1 MLILISISTIP
12 IGTTV
17 PTATDFSQQRAEST
31 VLSDD
36 ILTLAV
42 LAVVLGSPVGEG
54 GRVWGYHP
62 AVERCRR
69 SSATAASVSEAEP
82 AEAMVSIRCRVLRGG
97 RGGQV
102 RRGDWVSS
110 RHDALLAVTDPAQ
123 VPGCVCEKRIL
134 RCYSS
139 RQIARRREAC
149 AWSSLGHVRWSM
161 QLLLFVMME

>member
-36 ILTLAV
+36 ILTLSV
-42 LAVVLGSPVGEG
+42 LVVELGSPVGEG
-54 GRVWGYHP
+54 GRVGGYHP

-69 SSATAASVSEAEP
+69 SSATATSVSEAEP
-82 AEAMVSIRCRVLRGG
+82 AEAMVSVRCRVLR
-97 RGGQV
+97 RRCRGQV

-110 RHDALLAVTDPAQ
+110 RHDALILLRSQGVCAKSEFSDVT
-123 VPGCVCEKRIL
+123 
-134 RCYSS
+134 
-139 RQIARRREAC
+139 ARARSPVVERP
-149 AWSSLGHVRWSM
+149 VRGE
-161 QLLLFVMME
+161 V